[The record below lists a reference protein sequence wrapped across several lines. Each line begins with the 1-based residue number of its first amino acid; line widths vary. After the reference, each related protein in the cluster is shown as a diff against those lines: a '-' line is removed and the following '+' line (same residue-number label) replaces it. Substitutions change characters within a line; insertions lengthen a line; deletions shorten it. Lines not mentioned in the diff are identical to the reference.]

1 MFLSSILCLIS
12 SLICLVSPDTA
23 FTAQTSSIHYMPIVE
38 TLRTPTCPA
47 PSPGARSSLRSSA
60 SRRTTGR
67 TSCPPV
73 SCLMESKKYRSVVP
87 APSPLTVSFKLPVS
101 EISEIDDHKS
111 VKEKYSSSIL
121 YPSSASSRSS
131 QSV

>member
-23 FTAQTSSIHYMPIVE
+23 FTAQTSSIHYMSIVE

-47 PSPGARSSLRSSA
+47 PSPGARSSLRCSA

-67 TSCPPV
+67 TYCPPV

-121 YPSSASSRSS
+121 YPSSPSSRSS